1 MAVSG
6 VPITSPLDALA
17 PYAHRAVDGAIEIG
31 RSAKREKAL
40 FRRWFLWS
48 LGVEAVALA
57 LVLYL
62 ASPSAALWGSS
73 IPLY

>member
-17 PYAHRAVDGAIEIG
+17 PYALRAVDRAVELGQ
-31 RSAKREKAL
+31 SAKREKSV

-48 LGVEAVALA
+48 LGVEAVAA
-57 LVLYL
+57 AVVLYL